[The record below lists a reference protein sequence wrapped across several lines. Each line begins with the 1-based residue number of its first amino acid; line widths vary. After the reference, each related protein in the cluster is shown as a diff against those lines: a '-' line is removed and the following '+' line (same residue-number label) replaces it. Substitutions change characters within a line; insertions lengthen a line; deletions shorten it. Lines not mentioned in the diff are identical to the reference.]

1 LLRTS
6 TRSVKRRLYPDGAR
20 VAAPIRSEFFE
31 GDLDPARK
39 YLTERAAYLNW
50 KTTRQ
55 VRYSIRLLFVDEA
68 ERHNEHFS
76 EAIVELERKHQEMAA
91 NRGITMEQLRNGM
104 GIPSDQLRRNGLQE
118 FLDFMRR
125 SEVRENDHEGKL
137 LYWELEES
145 FLDKLIAWRRDVK
158 KRPGGIKQLEKKYAK
173 VTSPI
178 QSHEE

>member
-1 LLRTS
+1 M
-6 TRSVKRRLYPDGAR
+6 
-20 VAAPIRSEFFE
+20 
-31 GDLDPARK
+31 
-39 YLTERAAYLNW
+39 
-50 KTTRQ
+50 
-55 VRYSIRLLFVDEA
+55 
-68 ERHNEHFS
+68 
-76 EAIVELERKHQEMAA
+76 ELERKHQEMAA

-125 SEVRENDHEGKL
+125 SEVRENDHEGKR

-158 KRPGGIKQLEKKYAK
+158 KRPGGIKQLEKNWYAK